1 MELQF
6 WKQIIFGQFFHFR
19 KNCNIWSLKKV
30 TWECIFG
37 EGILPFLPPNP
48 PPPPPH
54 HPLPPK
60 QRSIHPGASTN
71 LKNSLNLPPP
81 PLRTMG
87 RKSAK
92 KCSLLCEGGGGEE
105 GGAGSQMFSA
115 IKKLRHFK
123 SPWKTYL
130 RKILKCYF
138 SSARYTV
145 RKQSAKN

>member
-48 PPPPPH
+48 PSPPPP

-71 LKNSLNLPPP
+71 LKNSLILPPP
-81 PLRTMG
+81 PADNGQKICEKMLIVVWRRRG
-87 RKSAK
+87 RRGGQGHR
-92 KCSLLCEGGGGEE
+92 CSPLL
-105 GGAGSQMFSA
+105 